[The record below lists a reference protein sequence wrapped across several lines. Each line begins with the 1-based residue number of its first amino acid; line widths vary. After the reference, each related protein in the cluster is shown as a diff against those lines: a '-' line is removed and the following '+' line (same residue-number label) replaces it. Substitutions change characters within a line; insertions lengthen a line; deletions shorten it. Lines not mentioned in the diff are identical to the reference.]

1 MSDRTAS
8 SELAKELTLGLPRK
22 QGLYDPA
29 LEKDSCGVGFICD
42 IKGRPS
48 REIIE
53 YAEHMNCCMIHRGG
67 VGYEKNSGD
76 GAGILTGLPHEFLQ
90 GIAQQELGVDLPEPG
105 HYGVGLVFLPRSPTE
120 RLRGK
125 EVIAD
130 EIKAAGQRLIGWRE
144 VSVDPDGAGIGKA
157 ALAAMPHIEQIF
169 VGANGVHGNSF
180 ERELYLI
187 RKHSTHLL
195 RTDTKLTER
204 QLFYVVS
211 LSTKIII

>member
-90 GIAQQELGVDLPEPG
+90 GIAQQELGVDLPEPDG
-105 HYGVGLVFLPRSPTE
+105 PHTTIFLFFSTS
-120 RLRGK
+120 K
-125 EVIAD
+125 
-130 EIKAAGQRLIGWRE
+130 LI
-144 VSVDPDGAGIGKA
+144 
-157 ALAAMPHIEQIF
+157 
-169 VGANGVHGNSF
+169 SF
-180 ERELYLI
+180 
-187 RKHSTHLL
+187 KT
-195 RTDTKLTER
+195 
-204 QLFYVVS
+204 
-211 LSTKIII
+211 